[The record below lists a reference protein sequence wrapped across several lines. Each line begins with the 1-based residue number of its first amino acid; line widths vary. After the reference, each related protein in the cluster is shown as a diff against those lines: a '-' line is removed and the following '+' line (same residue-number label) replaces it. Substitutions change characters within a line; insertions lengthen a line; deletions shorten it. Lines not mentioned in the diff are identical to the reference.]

1 MTRKPRPL
9 PQFACAQRGLWAAP
23 SWSWRAA
30 AATLGGGGREQPG
43 LPAARRLFRRSA
55 AMGFVPLVRLRR
67 QCLGPAVVT
76 FEGGKGKLV
85 LRPT

>member
-1 MTRKPRPL
+1 MMRKPRLL

-23 SWSWRAA
+23 SWSWRAV
-30 AATLGGGGREQPG
+30 AATLGGGGREQPR

-55 AMGFVPLVRLRR
+55 ATGFVRLRR